1 MPYSNR
7 EWLDWLSKN
16 KDYFMGVL
24 RDATKNLRSIGQR
37 LVPAAELPPCERIQP
52 KASDAA
58 SKPTWVKKLVQCGSG
73 WCSLRWGRNLE
84 MTVVCFFACCRGE
97 CRVLPLH
104 NQAAGFNEYTLPFYL
119 DFANCFLTVDE
130 FLKIPAAVGLLD
142 VPEEDVVVWKLTMQ
156 CIGVKT

>member
-1 MPYSNR
+1 MKYIALARKDHPEWVSRPRGRLWFEGELPIALMQATCHAGDPDAFQAYVENNREELWARAAETRERAAKALDAVASAHMPYSNR

-24 RDATKNLRSIGQR
+24 RDATKNRRSIGQR

-73 WCSLRWGRNLE
+73 
-84 MTVVCFFACCRGE
+84 
-97 CRVLPLH
+97 
-104 NQAAGFNEYTLPFYL
+104 
-119 DFANCFLTVDE
+119 
-130 FLKIPAAVGLLD
+130 
-142 VPEEDVVVWKLTMQ
+142 
-156 CIGVKT
+156 